1 MTVTSSVTS
10 SVKILAFSGSLRK
23 ESHNTKVVRV
33 AAEGAREAGA
43 AVTVI
48 ELRDLPMPLYDEDLE
63 ASSGMP
69 PHAKTFKKLLIEHDG
84 LLIASPEYNSSVSA
98 ALKNAIDWA
107 SRPEPGEPP
116 LVAFAGKVAGLLAA
130 SPGGLGGL
138 RGLVTLR
145 SILSNIRVLVLPEQ
159 VAVVK
164 SHEALDA
171 AGSFKDAKQ
180 ADSVKEIGARV
191 AALCRRLKA

>member
-1 MTVTSSVTS
+1 M

-23 ESHNTKVVRV
+23 DSYNTKVVRV

-43 AVTVI
+43 NVTVI
-48 ELRDLPMPLYDEDLE
+48 ELRDFPMPLFDEDLE
-63 ASSGMP
+63 AASGMP
-69 PHAKTFKKLLIEHDG
+69 AHAKAFKKLLIEHDG
-84 LLIASPEYNSSVSA
+84 LLIASPEYNSALSA

-164 SHEALDA
+164 SHEALDH
-171 AGSFKDAKQ
+171 AGAFKDAKQ
-180 ADSVKEIGARV
+180 AASVKDIGARV
-191 AALCRRLKA
+191 TSLCRRLKA